1 MPGKLRCGV
10 LDLSRPEVFSHV
22 LEALRPLMRDPRNRH
37 PLQLKGHY
45 HFTTTSPAICGEPGW
60 YVIHGEDGLPLYV
73 GTAENLNARLNSDA
87 GSRDRFADP
96 QRTSDPTR
104 NFIKAFMAAG
114 TLTSLSVVTIT
125 EPDLRRSLG
134 LTEPLGKLDR
144 ENIEKLISMFRAKLC
159 GLAAPK
165 TYQQ

>member
-1 MPGKLRCGV
+1 MR
-10 LDLSRPEVFSHV
+10 E
-22 LEALRPLMRDPRNRH
+22 PLNRH

-45 HFTTTSPAICGEPGW
+45 HFTITGAAISGAPGW

-73 GTAENLNARLNSDA
+73 GTADNLNARVNSDA

-134 LTEPLGKLDR
+134 LAEPLAS
-144 ENIEKLISMFRAKLC
+144 LIAR
-159 GLAAPK
+159 
-165 TYQQ
+165 T